1 MPNARDG
8 VMERRYERFERVTVR
23 AAGRLLRGRHAAGI
37 TPSEAEE
44 YLRELV
50 SLDAHAT
57 PAAYKSLRRLA
68 DARAPRREAGIR
80 TDQSLREPRRGAPL
94 QARARAC
101 RLQEDP
107 VEDMLAT
114 MTAHGSAPAGVR

>member
-1 MPNARDG
+1 
-8 VMERRYERFERVTVR
+8 MERRYERFERVTVR

-57 PAAYKSLRRLA
+57 PAAHKSLRRLA
-68 DARAPRREAGIR
+68 EARAPRREAGIR
-80 TDQSLREPRRGAPL
+80 VSQSLREPRPGARF
-94 QARARAC
+94 QARERAC

-107 VEDMLAT
+107 VEDMLVS
-114 MTAHGSAPAGVR
+114 MTAHGSVPAGAR